1 MSTDH
6 DGTTEC
12 TCSDDDSSNG
22 LVIVVAVLATL
33 LIISLL
39 VNVVCGIFIFSKLTR
54 NSVR

>member
-1 MSTDH
+1 MPS

-12 TCSDDDSSNG
+12 TCSDDSSNG

-39 VNVVCGIFIFSKLTR
+39 VNVVCVIFIFSKLTR